1 MREPYV
7 LLFMLATKH
16 HYRDVIVSRN
26 EVLCSPDEETKIEKG
41 RPVTLQTAVG
51 IIDAKETVSHLP
63 EGWEP
68 DLIVV
73 KLDASLRQV
82 PKNLA
87 AFSCPKVLI
96 IGAPHQFFK
105 PLTNLLDYLE
115 SESFDLIVSDHDRH
129 HLHWFRRN
137 GHQRV
142 HWIPGLNFRL
152 CERPVRSPS
161 LRQAIFVGQIG
172 AHHPYRKS
180 MFEYLL
186 RSGLPVTTQLAPPN
200 KAADLYASS
209 SISLNGSLNGDLN
222 LRVFEILGAGGL
234 LLTDRIS
241 PDSGLQQLFT
251 DGKDLVLYDGCED
264 LQNKVKKYLENE
276 DEALA
281 IRRSGQA
288 RLLKEHSPDLKRH
301 QFLDLVFEERECP
314 LFALNDK
321 RYQFLTSFS
330 NGSLREE
337 ISQYE
342 FLQELHIS
350 AYRIIAYAKDFENV
364 LSFAQDLPRLEL
376 RSLDKLEQDYAE
388 CPLAGLHEEHVLIL
402 DGSEGDL
409 TLLANLAQR
418 FVGRYIIALGAFGQ
432 ESKLG
437 DSLRELGFDEVE
449 GRKNV
454 FKLSYELAAISRWQ
468 GLGTKNAI
476 LRELLEVDKSRL
488 GLEELIFISQVAL
501 SVGDLRGCLVFL
513 YHCISLDRSLVD
525 VYVAIAEIHCQ
536 LGEIDEAYIALNEAR
551 RIGEIPGETVALWEE
566 VSSKV
571 EKLAPLISKYEDRC
585 QGGTRLACKEPLR
598 VLVYTNL
605 FPPQEM
611 GGYGRKMWEFAYELK
626 RRGHELYVLTG
637 DAPYLYKEPQ
647 GDEGSLEPFTRR
659 HLKLFGKWANGS
671 SELTHDGPGTLS
683 IVKENQL
690 EARRAIHDFK
700 PDCCLMGNLDL
711 IGDYA
716 IPEFT
721 SREIPVVQCM
731 GNFTTGWLDGF
742 TPDQRWFRPGPASE
756 CLRDDLINN
765 GFDLHQPNTLY
776 PGARIDHFY
785 RHVLPSTD
793 IPRIAF
799 AGLLMEYKGPHT
811 LVEALCQLH
820 KAGLQFEAT
829 IAGDSTDQIFVRGL
843 KSRIAQA
850 GLEEQVLFPG
860 FLNRSQLIELF
871 CKSNILAFPSIF
883 EEPFGISQV
892 EAMASGLAVI
902 ASGRG
907 GSKEIIRDE
916 VDGLH
921 FEGGNIE
928 DLARK
933 IALLIS
939 DPERWTRLA
948 EAGRERAMQFSIPAT
963 VDKIEELFNEMRLA
977 ALT

>member
-41 RPVTLQTAVG
+41 RPVTLQTEVG
-51 IIDAKETVSHLP
+51 IIDAKKTASQLP

-82 PKNLA
+82 PKNLS

-137 GHQRV
+137 GQQRV
-142 HWIPGLNFRL
+142 HWLPGLNFRL
-152 CERPVRSPS
+152 CERLVRSPS
-161 LRQAIFVGQIG
+161 LRQAIFVGQTG

-180 MFEYLL
+180 MFEYLQQ
-186 RSGLPVTTQLAPPN
+186 SGLPVITQLAPPN

-241 PDSGLQQLFT
+241 PDSGLEQLFK
-251 DGKDLVLYDGCED
+251 DGQDLVLYDGCED
-264 LQNKVKKYLENE
+264 LQSKVQKYLENE
-276 DEALA
+276 DEALR
-281 IRRSGQA
+281 IRRSGQE
-288 RLLKEHSPDLKRH
+288 RLLKEHSPDLKRN

-314 LFALNDK
+314 LFALNDQ
-321 RYQFLTSFS
+321 RYQCLVSFS
-330 NGSLREE
+330 NASLREE
-337 ISQYE
+337 VSQYE

-350 AYRIIAYAKDFENV
+350 TYRIIAYVKDFEDV
-364 LSFAQDLPRLEL
+364 LSFSRDLPRLEL
-376 RSLDKLEQDYAE
+376 RPLYKIEQDYAE
-388 CPLAGLHEEHVLIL
+388 CPLARLHEEHVLVL
-402 DGSEGDL
+402 DGSKGDL
-409 TLLANLAQR
+409 ASLTDLAQR
-418 FVGRYIIALGAFGQ
+418 FVGRYIMVIGAFGQ

-437 DSLRELGFDEVE
+437 DSLQELGFGAIE
-449 GRKNV
+449 GRRNV

-468 GLGTKNAI
+468 GLGAKNAI
-476 LRELLEVDKSRL
+476 MRELPEVDKTLL
-488 GLEELIFISQVAL
+488 GLEELILASQVAL
-501 SVGDLRGCLVFL
+501 SIGDLRACLDFL
-513 YHCISLDRSLVD
+513 NHCISLDRSLVD

-536 LGEIDEAYIALNEAR
+536 LSETDEAYIALSEAR
-551 RIGEIPGETVALWEE
+551 RIGEIPSEAADLWDEIAR
-566 VSSKV
+566 KV
-571 EKLAPLISKYEDRC
+571 EKSASFISNYEDHC
-585 QGGTRLACKEPLR
+585 QGGTRLVSKEPLR
-598 VLVYTNL
+598 VFVYTNL

-626 RRGHELYVLTG
+626 RRGHELYVLAG
-637 DAPYLYKEPQ
+637 DAPYLHKEPQ
-647 GDEGSLEPFTRR
+647 DEEGSLEPFTRR

-690 EARRAIHDFK
+690 VARQAINDFK

-742 TPDQRWFRPGPASE
+742 TPDERWFRPGPASE
-756 CLRDDLINN
+756 YLRDDLVNN

-776 PGARIDHFY
+776 PGARLDHFY
-785 RHVLPSTD
+785 RHVLPSTRV
-793 IPRIAF
+793 PRIAF

-850 GLEEQVLFPG
+850 GLEDRVLFPG
-860 FLNRSQLIELF
+860 FLNRRQLIQLF
-871 CKSNILAFPSIF
+871 CKSNILVFPSIF

-902 ASGRG
+902 TSGRG

-921 FEGGNIE
+921 FEGGSVE

-933 IALLIS
+933 IAMLIS
-939 DPERWTRLA
+939 NPERWTRLA

-963 VDKIEELFNEMRLA
+963 VDKIEELFNEMRLT